1 MKADSCDGHASNQG
15 LLWLGGSVSTAPGP
29 HGHMA
34 NQGAAATTQCML
46 LIDKGEKKKQTD
58 IEIL

>member
-29 HGHMA
+29 HGHVA

-46 LIDKGEKKKQTD
+46 LIDKGEKETN
-58 IEIL
+58 